1 MEYEGNDFIHQ
12 TGFFRKIWILFF
24 KYACYCDGYSCFI
37 YLFILFL
44 VCVLLFRLESKPT
57 YLSVALSSDSVCT
70 KPLGQLRFF
79 GNSKPQVINL
89 PSLCD
94 SDASLGLDENE
105 QQGHRKGMLPSFQL
119 LVFSLGFCRTGCQ
132 VSLLPRGA
140 FCMYPHR
147 ASHAGCKSF
156 SRDC

>member
-1 MEYEGNDFIHQ
+1 MENEGNDFIHQ
-12 TGFFRKIWILFF
+12 TGFFHKIWILFF
-24 KYACYCDGYSCFI
+24 KYACYCDGYSHFI
-37 YLFILFL
+37 YLFIYFISSL
-44 VCVLLFRLESKPT
+44 CVLLFRLEST
-57 YLSVALSSDSVCT
+57 HLSAALSSDCT
-70 KPLGQLRFF
+70 KPLGQLGFF

-119 LVFSLGFCRTGCQ
+119 LVFSLGLCRTGCL

-140 FCMYPHR
+140 FCMYPHK
-147 ASHAGCKSF
+147 ASHVGCQSF
-156 SRDC
+156 SRRC